1 MVALE
6 RAAQVIDRINDW
18 IGRYLAWVALAMV
31 LVQFLIVVMR
41 YVFSIGSIMM
51 QESVVYMHAVLF
63 LLGAGYTLLHEG
75 HVRVDIFYRSARRHR
90 QALVDLAGVI
100 VFLLPVCGLIFV
112 ESLPYVENSWAVGE
126 GSKETSGIQYVYL
139 LKTSILAFAVLV
151 ALQGVGLALHALL
164 TLAGRPSGIYRED
177 GDAA

>member
-6 RAAQVIDRINDW
+6 RAAHLIDSVNDW
-18 IGRYLAWVALAMV
+18 VGRTFAWVALGMV

-75 HVRVDIFYRSARRHR
+75 HVRVDVFYRVARRER
-90 QALVDLAGVI
+90 RALVDLAGV
-100 VFLLPVCGLIFV
+100 VLFLLPVCALIFV
-112 ESLPYVENSWAVGE
+112 ESLPYVENSWAVSE

-139 LKTSILAFAVLV
+139 LKTTILGFSVLV
-151 ALQGVGLALHALL
+151 ALQGISLALHALL
-164 TLAGRPSGIYRED
+164 TLAGRPSGIYRD
-177 GDAA
+177 DADAA